1 MSDLI
6 DEYFRVCERV
16 GFDDF
21 GHPRLEALRNR
32 MSRAQVASVAL
43 RLRREGEQTMRKA
56 AALETFAKARRG
68 EAANDNKA

>member
-6 DEYFRVCERV
+6 DDYFRVCKEV

-32 MSRAQVASVAL
+32 MSPAQRASAAL
-43 RLRREGEQTMRKA
+43 RLRRAGERTMRKA

-68 EAANDNKA
+68 EAANDNQA